1 MIEFKQVTKKYD
13 EKIALNNLDLTI
25 EKGEILGLIGHNGAG
40 KSTTIKIL
48 VNIINQTSGEVLIDG
63 KNIHDDLVWS
73 KKQIGYVADSPD
85 LFLRLTAQEYWDF
98 VACAY
103 ELSEKD
109 KNAQLTPLIEL
120 FDLTDYRYDIIDSFS
135 HGMRQKVFIIG
146 ALLSNPN
153 IWVLDEPMT
162 GLDPQSSYDL
172 KEMMKQH
179 AKEGNIVIFS
189 THVLQV
195 AEQLCDKIAIL
206 KKGELIYHGTLEE
219 LKEQTPEESLED
231 IYLQMAGREKVAKA
245 KVEAVKVETQ
255 ADGETVVEEVEVI
268 TEIDHQVEESHC
280 CGCCSHEQAEDE
292 TKSEEANEK
301 PSLTDTNRESEA
313 SHHPTNSETV
323 GEHDEK

>member
-25 EKGEILGLIGHNGAG
+25 NKGEILGLIGHNGAG

-63 KNIHDDLVWS
+63 KNIHDDLVWA

-109 KNAQLTPLIEL
+109 KNAQLTPLVEL
-120 FDLTDYRYDIIDSFS
+120 FDLSEHRYDIIDSFS

-162 GLDPQSSYDL
+162 GLDPQSSFDL
-172 KEMMKQH
+172 KEMMTQH

-206 KKGELIYHGTLEE
+206 KKGELIYHGTVEE
-219 LKEQTPEESLED
+219 LKAQTPEESLED
-231 IYLQMAGREKVAKA
+231 IYLQMAGREKIAKPI
-245 KVEAVKVETQ
+245 VEEVEIVEVDSEDANAT
-255 ADGETVVEEVEVI
+255 EVVVEEVDVK
-268 TEIDHQVEESHC
+268 TEAPHC
-280 CGCCSHEQAEDE
+280 CGCCSHENAEEE

-301 PSLTDTNRESEA
+301 TSLTDTKKES
-313 SHHPTNSETV
+313 
-323 GEHDEK
+323 